1 MKKAFEFLT
10 QLEKNNTRECL
21 LLPRARTSRPCLP
34 TDPLVFYFITTT
46 NFHHS
51 DASK

>member
-10 QLEKNNTRECL
+10 QLEKNNTRECF
-21 LLPRARTSRPCLP
+21 LLPLARTSR
-34 TDPLVFYFITTT
+34 VFYFIKTT
-46 NFHHS
+46 NFQYS